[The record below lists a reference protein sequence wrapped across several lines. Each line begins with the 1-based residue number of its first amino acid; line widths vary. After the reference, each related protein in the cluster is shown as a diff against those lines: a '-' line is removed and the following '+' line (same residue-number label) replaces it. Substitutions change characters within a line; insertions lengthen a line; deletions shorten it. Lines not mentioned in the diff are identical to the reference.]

1 MFPDGVRHSV
11 PYDTTV
17 FIETSVEEVVHT
29 LFEAVVLVLA
39 VLCPFLQSFRATLV
53 PLLAVPVSIVGAFAG
68 MTVLGFSINSRTLFG
83 LVLTIGIVVDDAIVV
98 VENVERLMHERHLSV
113 RDATIEAMREV
124 TGLVIAIVLV
134 LAAVFMLV
142 AVLGGITGQMYQQ
155 FAITNAVSVAISG
168 FVALT
173 RSPALCVLLLRPSHG
188 HKAASSG
195 SSTAASI
202 VSRRATRRS

>member
-68 MTVLGFSINSRTLFG
+68 MTVLGFSINSWTLFG

-124 TGLVIAIVLV
+124 T
-134 LAAVFMLV
+134 
-142 AVLGGITGQMYQQ
+142 
-155 FAITNAVSVAISG
+155 
-168 FVALT
+168 
-173 RSPALCVLLLRPSHG
+173 
-188 HKAASSG
+188 AS
-195 SSTAASI
+195 
-202 VSRRATRRS
+202 